1 MTANWVRRRLWLVYL
16 ACGLVVAG
24 AGLALPDL
32 AHSVVYDLVGLS
44 AVVAILCGV
53 RLHRP
58 ARRGIWYG
66 LAAGLAVFVA
76 GDVVY
81 SVYAYA
87 LQLEPFPSRPVRSTW
102 PAIRC
107 WRPPCWS

>member
-1 MTANWVRRRLWLVYL
+1 MSANWVR
-16 ACGLVVAG
+16 
-24 AGLALPDL
+24 
-32 AHSVVYDLVGLS
+32 
-44 AVVAILCGV
+44 
-53 RLHRP
+53 RP

-87 LQLEPFPSRPVRSTW
+87 LQLEPFPS
-102 PAIRC
+102 PADALYLASIRC